1 MGQIHKGEK
10 TLARITLIK
19 DFPICVAKDGTIIV
33 ALQWDYAAW
42 TAGAASF
49 TDDMQKLAAKSGQNV
64 HMFVG
69 LSGEISP
76 RLREELGKR
85 GVTVQD
91 RLVPG
96 PLK

>member
-1 MGQIHKGEK
+1 MLG
-10 TLARITLIK
+10 

-49 TDDMQKLAAKSGQNV
+49 TDDVQKLAGKSNPGAHISV
-64 HMFVG
+64 D

-76 RLREELGKR
+76 RLREELEKR
-85 GVTVQD
+85 GMAVQD

>member
-1 MGQIHKGEK
+1 M
-10 TLARITLIK
+10 LR

-42 TAGAASF
+42 TAGAASL
-49 TDDMQKLAAKSGQNV
+49 TDEVQKLAGKSGQSGHV
-64 HMFVG
+64 FVG

-76 RLREELGKR
+76 RLREELAKCGI
-85 GVTVQD
+85 TVQD

>member
-1 MGQIHKGEK
+1 MDQINQK
-10 TLARITLIK
+10 TPIARIVMLR
-19 DFPICVAKDGTIIV
+19 DFPICVAKDGIIIV

-49 TDDMQKLAAKSGQNV
+49 TNDVQKLAGKSGQSAHISV
-64 HMFVG
+64 D
-69 LSGEISP
+69 LSGEVSP
-76 RLREELGKR
+76 RLREELEKR
-85 GVTVQD
+85 GITVQD